1 MRFGMEATVNKQAA
15 VNGYAAFGAMD
26 PEGAMKDISDSIEW
40 VVGGDNALTGT
51 YRGKEEVGGFWMK
64 LVEKGFKNTPKE
76 FIAEG
81 NRVVVLCHN
90 ELDGNEADS
99 ADVLSYD
106 DDGKLIRFETFGGEA
121 QLDRAYPR

>member
-1 MRFGMEATVNKQAA
+1 MEATVNKQAA

-51 YRGKEEVGGFWMK
+51 YRGKEEVGGLWMK
-64 LVEKGFKNTPKE
+64 IVEKGFTTTPKE

-81 NRVVVLCHN
+81 NRVVAICDV
-90 ELDGNEADS
+90 ELAGEVTES
-99 ADVLSYD
+99 ADLLSYND
-106 DDGKLIRFETFGGEA
+106 EGQIIRFQTFGGEA
-121 QLDRAYPR
+121 QLDRAFPR

>member
-1 MRFGMEATVNKQAA
+1 MEAAVNKQAA

-64 LVEKGFKNTPKE
+64 LVEKGFTTTPRE

-81 NRVVVLCHN
+81 NRVVVLCDV
-90 ELDGNEADS
+90 ELDGERSES

-106 DDGKLIRFETFGGEA
+106 EDGKLIRFQTFGGEA
-121 QLDRAYPR
+121 QLDRAFPR

>member
-1 MRFGMEATVNKQAA
+1 MEAAVNKQAA

-26 PEGAMKDISDSIEW
+26 PEGAMKDISDAIEW

-81 NRVVVLCHN
+81 NKVVVLCHN
-90 ELDGNEADS
+90 ELDGNAAES

-106 DDGKLIRFETFGGEA
+106 DEGKLIRFETVGGET
-121 QLDRAYPR
+121 QLDRAFPR

>member
-1 MRFGMEATVNKQAA
+1 MEATVNKQAA
-15 VNGYAAFGAMD
+15 INGYAAFGAMD

-51 YRGKEEVGGFWMK
+51 YRGKEEVGGLWMK
-64 LVEKGFKNTPKE
+64 IVEKGFTTTPKE

-81 NRVVVLCHN
+81 NKVVVLCDV
-90 ELDGNEADS
+90 ELDGERSES

-106 DDGKLIRFETFGGEA
+106 EDGKLVRFQTFGDDA
-121 QLDRAYPR
+121 QLDRVFPR